1 MPEKRHHFATQ
12 VLHAGQE
19 PDPATGSRAVPIYST
34 VAYNFAD
41 SAQAA
46 SRFALEEFGP
56 IYSRITNPTV
66 EVLEKRLAVLD
77 GGRAALCF
85 ASGMAAIN
93 AALLTITRAG
103 QNFLSAT
110 SLYGGTWT
118 AFTQTFKRLG
128 IEVRFFDPDDF
139 PAAAGLIDEQTRCIY
154 LESIGNPKGD
164 IPDFEKIAE
173 LAHSYGLPLI
183 VDNTVTTPA
192 LFRPLEHGADIVV
205 YSTTKY
211 IGGHGLHVGGAVVDG
226 GSFDWKGNPDKWPE
240 FTEPDPAYHGIVF
253 SRDLAGAEE
262 IAYSVHMR
270 THWLRDTGACMSPF
284 AAWLFL
290 IGLETLALR
299 MPRHVENAREIATWL
314 SGHPGVTSVNYP
326 GLPDHPCHELAR
338 TYMPAG
344 AGAIIGFELAG
355 GKQQGIRFI
364 DRLALASHLA
374 NIGDAKT
381 LVVHPASTTH
391 QQLSTE
397 EQAATGVTP
406 GFIRLCV
413 GIEDV
418 RDIQVDLERALEA

>member
-1 MPEKRHHFATQ
+1 MTEKRYHFATQ
-12 VLHAGQE
+12 VVHAGQE
-19 PDPATGSRAVPIYST
+19 PDPVTGSRAVPIHST
-34 VAYNFAD
+34 VAYNFSD

-46 SRFALEEFGP
+46 RRFALEEFGQ
-56 IYSRITNPTV
+56 IYSRITNPTC
-66 EVLEKRLAVLD
+66 EVLEKRLAALD
-77 GGRAALCF
+77 GGGAALCF

-93 AALLTITRAG
+93 AAVLTITRAG

-128 IEVRFFDPDDF
+128 LEVRFFDPEDLQ
-139 PAAAGLIDEQTRCIY
+139 AAAGLIDDQTRCVY

-164 IPDFEKIAE
+164 IPDFEKIAAW
-173 LAHSYGLPLI
+173 AHGFGLPLI

-226 GSFDWKGNPDKWPE
+226 GCFDWTREADRWPE
-240 FTEPDPAYHGIVF
+240 FTRPDPAYHGLVF
-253 SRDLAGAEE
+253 SRDLPGAGA
-262 IAYSVHMR
+262 IAYSTHMR

-290 IGLETLALR
+290 VGLETLALR
-299 MPRHVENAREIATWL
+299 MPRHVENARRIADWL
-314 SGHPGVTSVNYP
+314 SGHPRVAWVSYP
-326 GLPDHPCHELAR
+326 GLPSHPCHAR
-338 TYMPAG
+338 AQEYMPEG

-355 GKQQGIRFI
+355 GKEQGVRFI
-364 DRLALASHLA
+364 DNLALASHLA

-391 QQLSTE
+391 QQLNAE
-397 EQAATGVTP
+397 EQAAAGVTP

-418 RDIQVDLERALEA
+418 RDIRADLEQALEA

>member
-1 MPEKRHHFATQ
+1 MTEKPYRFATQ

-34 VAYNFAD
+34 VAYNFTD
-41 SAQAA
+41 SDQAA
-46 SRFALEEFGP
+46 KRFALKEFGQ
-56 IYSRITNPTV
+56 IYSRITNPTC
-66 EVLEKRLAVLD
+66 EVLEKRLAALD
-77 GGRAALCF
+77 GGKAALSF

-93 AALLTITRAG
+93 AALLTITRSG

-118 AFTQTFKRLG
+118 AFTQTFKKLG
-128 IEVRFFDPDDF
+128 IEVRFFDPDDI
-139 PAAAGLIDEQTRCIY
+139 AAAADLIDEQTRCIY

-164 IPDFEKIAE
+164 IPDFESIAA
-173 LAHSYGLPLI
+173 LAHKFGLPLI

-192 LFRPLEHGADIVV
+192 LFRPLEYGADIVV
-205 YSTTKY
+205 YSATKY

-226 GSFDWKGNPDKWPE
+226 GSFDWTREPDRWPE
-240 FTEPDPAYHGIVF
+240 FTRPDPAYHGLVF
-253 SRDLAGAEE
+253 SRDLEGAAA

-290 IGLETLALR
+290 VGLETLALR
-299 MPRHVENAREIATWL
+299 MPRHVENAKVIAAWL
-314 SGHPGVTSVNYP
+314 SAHPKVSWVSYP
-326 GLPDHPCHELAR
+326 GLPGHPCYERGR

-355 GKQQGIRFI
+355 GKEQGVRFI
-364 DRLALASHLA
+364 ERLALASHLA

-391 QQLSTE
+391 QQLNE
-397 EQAATGVTP
+397 AEQAATGVTP

-418 RDIQVDLERALEA
+418 RDIQADLQQALEA